1 MKILKDGKVKL
12 GANDTQIGNFVI
24 TKEAEYIKI
33 QPVTQM
39 ISVRLS
45 KETNMGQLLL
55 EALKTDDSINTII
68 HYLYAVNT
76 IVPDVLYLDAIS
88 PLLLQKINRQ
98 PDSGEGIILYE
109 NAEILIDNVF
119 TAISALNI
127 QLDDKERESI
137 SQLLKGNY
145 KKNLSVY
152 YPELS
157 IHKDMEIIE
166 EMRELTAIEEAIRED
181 GGNTEKEKEEKAE

>member
-24 TKEAEYIKI
+24 TKEAEHIKI

-68 HYLYAVNT
+68 HYLYAINT

-181 GGNTEKEKEEKAE
+181 GGNTEKEEEKG

>member
-12 GANDTQIGNFVI
+12 GANDTQVGNFVI

-55 EALKTDDSINTII
+55 EALKTNDSINTII

-76 IVPDVLYLDAIS
+76 IVPDVPYLDAIS

>member
-55 EALKTDDSINTII
+55 EALKTNDSINTII

-76 IVPDVLYLDAIS
+76 IVPDVPYLDAIS

>member
-76 IVPDVLYLDAIS
+76 IVPDVPYLDAIS